1 MHISSDLFI
10 MNNWNRNLIKKDRN
24 YSEAYEHKH

>member
-10 MNNWNRNLIKKDRN
+10 MNNLNGHFIKKYCK